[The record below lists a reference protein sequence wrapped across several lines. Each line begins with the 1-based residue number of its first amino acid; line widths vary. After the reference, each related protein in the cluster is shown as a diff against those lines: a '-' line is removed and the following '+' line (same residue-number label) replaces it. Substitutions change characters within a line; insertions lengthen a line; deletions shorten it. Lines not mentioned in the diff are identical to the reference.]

1 MQGFVGQE
9 RRTLDRSASDAN
21 CKRIT
26 TTGSDQY
33 QDHSGTKKQEEMK
46 KVTIMCRV
54 SSDEQ
59 AKGYSL
65 DDQFDRL
72 SDYCKRWGYEV
83 VHVIREDHS
92 AKSFDRPEWKAWM
105 KKVKS
110 KELDTDELLV
120 TSWDRFSRDL
130 TDGLNVVRDLMK
142 RGITPQ
148 AIEQPV
154 DLNIP
159 DQWLMLA
166 VYMAAPDVDNQKRS
180 IKIRRGVRQG
190 LKNGYWP
197 RKPFF
202 GYISARNEEG
212 KHIIIPDL
220 VKAPIVREIFEEVAK
235 GTPQNEI
242 RADLAER
249 GIKVSRNNMSKM
261 LKRLIYMGKIVVP
274 ALEKEPMQIVE
285 GRHEP
290 IISETLFYEVQ
301 QTLQG
306 NRKARGKAIPKYAK
320 LRDDFHLRGVLN
332 CNECGNTMTASFSKG
347 KLGKRYGY
355 YHCNHCKKQ
364 RVSAIKVHAAFDE
377 LLKSIQIEPEIMT
390 LYNAFLED
398 EMKTSEVD
406 NKAELNKL
414 KIQLD
419 QIENRLIKS
428 QDLMLDGK
436 LDPDEYVS
444 IKARY
449 KKQKKDIKDKIA
461 NFKASKRELTELIQN
476 GLHLLENI
484 RETYVTGSIHL
495 KHKIVGSIF
504 MEQLSFDGKKCRTP
518 KLNKIF
524 DLFPNI
530 DKGLGKVKRGQLNE
544 IFQLSPSAE
553 RGRFE
558 LPIPFRVYTR
568 SRRAHSTTLPPL
580 QLSYSARF
588 IKFTRFPVSHYS

>member
-1 MQGFVGQE
+1 
-9 RRTLDRSASDAN
+9 
-21 CKRIT
+21 
-26 TTGSDQY
+26 
-33 QDHSGTKKQEEMK
+33 MK

-72 SDYCKRWGYEV
+72 SGYCKRWGYEV
-83 VHVIREDHS
+83 VYVIREDHS
-92 AKSFDRPEWKAWM
+92 AKSFDRPEWKKWIR
-105 KKVKS
+105 KVKN
-110 KELDTDELLV
+110 KEIDTDELLV

-130 TDGLNVVRDLMK
+130 TDGLNVVRDLAK
-142 RGITPQ
+142 KGITPQ

-202 GYISARNEEG
+202 GFISARNEEG
-212 KHIIIPDL
+212 KHIIIHDP

-274 ALEKEPMQIVE
+274 ALEKEPMKIVE

-290 IISETLFYEVQ
+290 IISEMLYYQVQ
-301 QTLQG
+301 QILTG
-306 NRKARGKAIPKYAK
+306 NRKARGKFEPKYTK

-332 CNECGNTMTASFSKG
+332 CNECSGTMTASYSKG

-364 RVSAIKVHAAFDE
+364 RVSASKIHLAFDE
-377 LLKSIQIEPEIMT
+377 LLKSIQIEPEMVV

-406 NKAELNKL
+406 NKVELKKL
-414 KIQLD
+414 NEQLE
-419 QIENRLIKS
+419 QIESRLIKS

-449 KKQKKDIKDKIA
+449 SAQKTEIKDKIS
-461 NFKASKRELTELIQN
+461 NFKTSKRELIELIQS

-484 RETYVTGSIHL
+484 RETYSTGSIHL

-518 KLNKIF
+518 KLNRIF

-530 DKGLGKVKRGQLNE
+530 DKGLGKLKRGKANE
-544 IFQLSPSAE
+544 IFNLSPSADSE
-553 RGRFE
+553 GFE
-558 LPIPFRVYTR
+558 
-568 SRRAHSTTLPPL
+568 PPVPCGTMNDSL
-580 QLSYSARF
+580 RHFS
-588 IKFTRFPVSHYS
+588 

>member
-1 MQGFVGQE
+1 
-9 RRTLDRSASDAN
+9 
-21 CKRIT
+21 
-26 TTGSDQY
+26 
-33 QDHSGTKKQEEMK
+33 MK

-72 SDYCKRWGYEV
+72 TDYCKRWGYEV

-92 AKSFDRPEWKAWM
+92 AKSFDRPEWKKWM
-105 KKVKS
+105 KLVKK
-110 KELDTDELLV
+110 KELETDELLV

-130 TDGLNVVRDLMK
+130 TDGLNVVRDLSK
-142 RGITPQ
+142 RGIVPQ

-190 LKNGYWP
+190 LKSGYWP

-202 GYISARNEEG
+202 GFISARNEEG
-212 KHIIIPDL
+212 KHIILHDPI
-220 VKAPIVREIFEEVAK
+220 KAPVVKEIFEKVAK
-235 GTPQNEI
+235 GIPQNEI

-249 GIKVSRNNMSKM
+249 GIKVSRNNMSKI
-261 LKRLIYMGKIVVP
+261 LKRMIYMGKIEVP
-274 ALEKEPMQIVE
+274 ALDKEPMRIVE

-290 IISETLFYEVQ
+290 IVSETLFYEVQ
-301 QTLQG
+301 QALAG
-306 NRKARGKAIPKYAK
+306 NRKARGKFEPKYTK

-332 CNECGNTMTASFSKG
+332 CDKCAHTMTASYSKG

-364 RVSAIKVHAAFDE
+364 RVSAIKVHKAFDE
-377 LLKSIQIEPEIMT
+377 LLKSIQIEPEMLV
-390 LYNAFLED
+390 LYNATLAD
-398 EMKTSEVD
+398 EMKMSRVD
-406 NKAELNKL
+406 NKPELKTLKAKL
-414 KIQLD
+414 E
-419 QIENRLIKS
+419 QIEARLIKS
-428 QDLMLDGK
+428 QDLMLDDM
-436 LDPDEYVS
+436 LEPAEYVS
-444 IKARY
+444 IKARHL
-449 KKQKKDIKDKIA
+449 KEKKDIKEKIA
-461 NFKASKRELTELIQN
+461 DLKTSTSEFVALLESGI
-476 GLHLLENI
+476 HLLENVQ
-484 RETYVTGSIHL
+484 ETYTTGSINL

-518 KLNKIF
+518 QLNQIF
-524 DLFPNI
+524 DLLPNM
-530 DKGLGKVKRGQLNE
+530 DKGLGKLKRGQLNE

-553 RGRFE
+553 RGGFE
-558 LPIPFRVYTR
+558 
-568 SRRAHSTTLPPL
+568 PPL
-580 QLSYSARF
+580 HFCKHAFQACAFSHSA
-588 IKFTRFPVSHYS
+588 TFPVFAIH

>member
-1 MQGFVGQE
+1 
-9 RRTLDRSASDAN
+9 
-21 CKRIT
+21 
-26 TTGSDQY
+26 
-33 QDHSGTKKQEEMK
+33 MK

-92 AKSFDRPEWKAWM
+92 AKSFERPEWKKWM
-105 KKVKS
+105 KKVRS

-202 GYISARNEEG
+202 GFISARNEEG
-212 KHIIIPDL
+212 KHIIVHDP

-242 RADLAER
+242 RADLLKR

-261 LKRLIYMGKIVVP
+261 LKRIIYMGKIVVP

-290 IISETLFYEVQ
+290 IVSEALFYEVQ
-301 QTLQG
+301 QALAG
-306 NRKARGKAIPKYAK
+306 NRKARGKFEPKYTK

-332 CNECGNTMTASFSKG
+332 CNECGSTMTASYSKG

-355 YHCNHCKKQ
+355 YHCNHCTKQ
-364 RVSAIKVHAAFDE
+364 RVSSTKVHAAFDE
-377 LLKSIQIEPEIMT
+377 LLKSIQIEPEVMA

-406 NKAELNKL
+406 NKAELKKL
-414 KIQLD
+414 NLQLE
-419 QIENRLIKS
+419 QIESRLIKS

-449 KKQKKDIKDKIA
+449 TGQKNEIKEKIA
-461 NFKASKRELTELIQN
+461 NFKASKRELVELIQS
-476 GLHLLENI
+476 GLHLLENV
-484 RETYVTGSIHL
+484 RETYHSGAIHL

-544 IFQLSPSAE
+544 FFQLSPSAE
-553 RGRFE
+553 RGGFE
-558 LPIPFRVYTR
+558 
-568 SRRAHSTTLPPL
+568 PPL
-580 QLSYSARF
+580 RFRKHAFQACAFSHSA
-588 IKFTRFPVSHYS
+588 TSPVK